1 MDQLSIVQ
9 PGTAARR
16 SPITPSWPIQ
26 LGVIASLAI
35 YFHSLMWWT
44 EPRDM
49 PLFQGPWFE
58 HIVHYGPVGAFAHP
72 FSNYTPAYLYLLAIV
87 SLFHGSMDAMY
98 LVKLLSVAGTAF
110 AALAVADLI
119 KATGGQPRYALLLFI
134 LPSAVINSALL
145 AQCDAL
151 WAGACVFAVAAMIRR
166 RTIRSLAWCGVAI
179 AFKAQSVF
187 VAPFIIGA
195 LIGRRAPLWQWFVP
209 LLLFVLMMLPAW
221 LAGWPALDLAMV
233 YPNQPDWIP
242 FAGRLANPWMFATVF
257 APEAGENLYWLGFA
271 AVGATSVAIAAL
283 TATSLNNRR
292 AMLLLALLSSIA
304 LPFFFPKM
312 LERYFFLGDLLSLA
326 LAISYRSRA
335 TFLIAGAIQLA
346 SFLSLLTYMY
356 FYYRPYPTLVGSVF
370 ACAALL
376 WTYRLA
382 RRAGARWPKI
392 GGLTSKTIHP
402 VGRRLSLLMRHSGK
416 LGGNRNLAKGD
427 QLCRADR
434 LVEGEAAMAGNGPDD
449 RTEHVDCP
457 AP

>member
-1 MDQLSIVQ
+1 M
-9 PGTAARR
+9 RR
-16 SPITPSWPIQ
+16 KPEK
-26 LGVIASLAI
+26 AS
-35 YFHSLMWWT
+35 
-44 EPRDM
+44 
-49 PLFQGPWFE
+49 
-58 HIVHYGPVGAFAHP
+58 
-72 FSNYTPAYLYLLAIV
+72 
-87 SLFHGSMDAMY
+87 
-98 LVKLLSVAGTAF
+98 
-110 AALAVADLI
+110 
-119 KATGGQPRYALLLFI
+119 TG
-134 LPSAVINSALL
+134 
-145 AQCDAL
+145 
-151 WAGACVFAVAAMIRR
+151 
-166 RTIRSLAWCGVAI
+166 
-179 AFKAQSVF
+179 
-187 VAPFIIGA
+187 
-195 LIGRRAPLWQWFVP
+195 
-209 LLLFVLMMLPAW
+209 
-221 LAGWPALDLAMV
+221 
-233 YPNQPDWIP
+233 
-242 FAGRLANPWMFATVF
+242 
-257 APEAGENLYWLGFA
+257 LGFA
-271 AVGATSVAIAAL
+271 AVGGTSVAIAAL

-427 QLCRADR
+427 QSCRADR

-449 RTEHVDCP
+449 RTERVDCP